1 MFIFGVHN
9 NFKLLNDFL
18 KYGCKWIIN
27 KEVIQEI
34 ILWAQCVAL
43 KYATKTWKT
52 QIFNKMLRQ
61 SHTLSSN
68 LFLDSFLGCL
78 PVFIT
83 VEHLQVEKFRVNR
96 FIMAQVLFCQLYF
109 DSVFHSFHSFL
120 SAFVSLQFSHFRAS
134 KNLVMQLIR
143 RRWKSARKMGAR
155 IF

>member
-9 NFKLLNDFL
+9 NLKLLNDFL
-18 KYGCKWIIN
+18 KYGCKRIIN

-34 ILWAQCVAL
+34 ILWGQCVAL
-43 KYATKTWKT
+43 KYATKTWKM

-61 SHTLSSN
+61 SHTLNCS
-68 LFLDSFLGCL
+68 SFLNTILGYL

-109 DSVFHSFHSFL
+109 DSVFHSFL